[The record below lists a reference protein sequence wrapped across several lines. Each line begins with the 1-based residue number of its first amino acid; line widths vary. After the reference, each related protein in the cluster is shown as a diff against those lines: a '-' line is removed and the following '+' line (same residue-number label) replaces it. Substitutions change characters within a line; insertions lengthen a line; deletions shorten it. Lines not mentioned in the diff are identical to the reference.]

1 MLKRR
6 SCLFAFTL
14 LVCPGWLQLASPGVF
29 AAASPEPPAEVQ
41 AATQFLPLFPLR
53 MVAFPGELVFLHIFE
68 PRYKQLITES
78 AYSGISFGIVTI
90 VPGGGSSIGT
100 EMKLDGILRTDDSG
114 NMDVALRGIR
124 TFELK
129 SFQRVVAGKLYSGGQ
144 VTFNSNDPRIEHE
157 TQETLVQR
165 YNAMQDAAGSRRKIV
180 APYPDNLSFTI
191 GHHVGLSQAEELQLL
206 TMPVEHQRQLF
217 LLQQLMLSQ

>member
-1 MLKRR
+1 MKRL
-6 SCLFAFTL
+6 SCLFAITL
-14 LVCPGWLQLASPGVF
+14 IACTGWMQLASPRVF
-29 AAASPEPPAEVQ
+29 AAASLEPPARDQ
-41 AATQFLPLFPLR
+41 AATHFLPLFPLR

-78 AYSGISFGIVTI
+78 AYNGIGFGIVTI

-100 EMKLDGILRTDDSG
+100 EMKLEDILRTDDSG
-114 NMDVALRGIR
+114 NMDVALRGLRI
-124 TFELK
+124 FELK
-129 SFQRVVAGKLYSGGQ
+129 SFQRDVSGKLYSGGQ

-157 TQETLVQR
+157 TQETLVQL
-165 YNAMQDAAGSRRKIV
+165 YNAMQNTAGSRKKIV

-206 TMPVEHQRQLF
+206 TMPVEHQRQLY
-217 LLQQLMLSQ
+217 LLRKLMRPQ

>member
-1 MLKRR
+1 
-6 SCLFAFTL
+6 
-14 LVCPGWLQLASPGVF
+14 
-29 AAASPEPPAEVQ
+29 
-41 AATQFLPLFPLR
+41 
-53 MVAFPGELVFLHIFE
+53 
-68 PRYKQLITES
+68 
-78 AYSGISFGIVTI
+78 
-90 VPGGGSSIGT
+90 
-100 EMKLDGILRTDDSG
+100 
-114 NMDVALRGIR
+114 
-124 TFELK
+124 
-129 SFQRVVAGKLYSGGQ
+129 